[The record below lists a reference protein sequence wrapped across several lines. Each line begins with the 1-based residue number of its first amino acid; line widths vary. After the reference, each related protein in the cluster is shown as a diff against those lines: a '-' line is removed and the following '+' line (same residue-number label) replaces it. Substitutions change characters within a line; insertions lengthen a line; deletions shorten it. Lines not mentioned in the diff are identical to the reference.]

1 MLFCSFTHKAS
12 GRSFRRTSATSRQFA
27 ASSVLRLPCPLSP
40 PSDRMIVLHA
50 AFVAVLTGSRWDMAA
65 DDILLDVEDRMEKA
79 IQHLKQSLAGIRT
92 GRANPGL
99 VDSLKVE
106 VYGSQSPMKQLASVG
121 APEPQ
126 QILIR
131 PYDPGTIKDIERA
144 IINSNLG
151 LAPQNDGRVIRI
163 NVPPLTTETRK
174 KLVARIKELTEEAK
188 VSVRNVRRDG
198 NKAAEQGE
206 KDGDLTEDER
216 DKVKDDIQELTKKY
230 EGVAA
235 DMAKKREDEVMEG

>member
-1 MLFCSFTHKAS
+1 
-12 GRSFRRTSATSRQFA
+12 
-27 ASSVLRLPCPLSP
+27 
-40 PSDRMIVLHA
+40 
-50 AFVAVLTGSRWDMAA
+50 MAA
-65 DDILLDVEDRMEKA
+65 DDILLDTEDRMDKA
-79 IQHLKQSLAGIRT
+79 IQHLKQQLSRHSH

-106 VYGSQSPMKQLASVG
+106 VYGSQTPMKQLASVG

-126 QILIR
+126 QIRRSAPTI
-131 PYDPGTIKDIERA
+131 PGTIKDIERA
-144 IINSNLG
+144 IINSGLG
-151 LAPQNDGRVIRI
+151 FAPQNDGRVIRI

-188 VSVRNVRRDG
+188 VSIRNVRRDG

-216 DKVKDDIQELTKKY
+216 DKAKDDIQELTKKY
-230 EGVAA
+230 EATGRRHGEEARRRS
-235 DMAKKREDEVMEG
+235 DGRR